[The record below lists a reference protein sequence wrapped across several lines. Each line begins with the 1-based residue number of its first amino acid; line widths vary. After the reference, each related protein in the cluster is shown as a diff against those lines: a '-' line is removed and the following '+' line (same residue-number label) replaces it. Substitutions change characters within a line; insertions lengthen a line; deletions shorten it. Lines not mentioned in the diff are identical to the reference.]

1 MSSPTLY
8 TIGYQGHTIE
18 SFLELLHAHHIE
30 QVLDI
35 RRRPY
40 SRKPGFS
47 RRRLSEALHEANI
60 AYNHLVDL
68 GTPPPLLDDV
78 RATRDY
84 DAFFREFERYLQSQ
98 PEAITE
104 ALRHAQQRRSAL
116 LCLEALP
123 NQCHRSSV
131 ASILARQA
139 DGALMI
145 EHL

>member
-1 MSSPTLY
+1 M
-8 TIGYQGHTIE
+8 
-18 SFLELLHAHHIE
+18 LHAHQIE

-47 RRRLSEALHEANI
+47 RRRLSEALQEADI
-60 AYNHLVDL
+60 AYDHLVDL
-68 GTPPPLLDDV
+68 GTPPPLLNEV
-78 RATRDY
+78 RSTHDY
-84 DAFFREFERYLQSQ
+84 DTFFREFERYLQSQ
-98 PEAITE
+98 PAAISE
-104 ALRHAQQRRSAL
+104 ALQRAQQQRTAL

-131 ASILARQA
+131 ATVLARQA
-139 DGALMI
+139 EGALRI

>member
-1 MSSPTLY
+1 MTLSTLY

-47 RRRLSEALHEANI
+47 RRRLSEELQRANI
-60 AYNHLVDL
+60 AYDHLVDL
-68 GTPPPLLDDV
+68 GTPPPLLDEV
-78 RATRDY
+78 RSTRDY
-84 DAFFREFERYLQSQ
+84 DTFFHAFEHYLQSQ
-98 PEAITE
+98 PAALNE
-104 ALRHAQQRRSAL
+104 ALQHAQQRRSAL
-116 LCLEALP
+116 LCLETLP
-123 NQCHRSSV
+123 TQCHRSSV
-131 ASILARQA
+131 ATMLARQA
-139 DGALMI
+139 QGTLMI